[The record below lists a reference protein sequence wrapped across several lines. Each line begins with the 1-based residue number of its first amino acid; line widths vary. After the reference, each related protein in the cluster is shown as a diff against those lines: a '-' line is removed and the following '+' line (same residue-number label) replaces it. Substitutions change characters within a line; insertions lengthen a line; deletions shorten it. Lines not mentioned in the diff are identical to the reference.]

1 MAAKLVRELPISA
14 LSANK
19 DTSLIMEN
27 VDPAK
32 LDAKSA
38 VMKQLALSVLT
49 TYT

>member
-19 DTSLIMEN
+19 DTSLRMEN

-38 VMKQLALSVLT
+38 VMKQLALSALAICT
-49 TYT
+49 